1 MEEESERCKG
11 MDEDEMI
18 EVMKKHEAEERM
30 ETETKKEKAKRRKG
44 HWKEWRRKESTKEK
58 ENKDF
63 GGGDKG
69 EDSKDNETTKME
81 KRKLMTTEML
91 ERRRKW
97 RIEKNEL
104 TKEKV
109 KDAEGE
115 GERRNVELVEDWGSE
130 IGAPVPPVTM
140 REEEWGSK
148 DGAPVPP
155 PRNSRWTPWEA
166 TGSPGAY

>member
-1 MEEESERCKG
+1 
-11 MDEDEMI
+11 
-18 EVMKKHEAEERM
+18 
-30 ETETKKEKAKRRKG
+30 
-44 HWKEWRRKESTKEK
+44 
-58 ENKDF
+58 
-63 GGGDKG
+63 
-69 EDSKDNETTKME
+69 
-81 KRKLMTTEML
+81 MTTEML